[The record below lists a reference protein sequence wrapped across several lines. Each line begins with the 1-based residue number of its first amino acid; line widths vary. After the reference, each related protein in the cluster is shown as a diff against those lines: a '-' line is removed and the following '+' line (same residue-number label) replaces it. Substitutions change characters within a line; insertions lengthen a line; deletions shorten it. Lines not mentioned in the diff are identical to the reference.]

1 LILALLGDRLK
12 RQNMARKM
20 MSITAAATILIAQS
34 ALATPANPGTA
45 YSDSK
50 LTGAASTASAT
61 TPQDA
66 SVTGQVST
74 WVKSKWSSYWGGG
87 AQDAKQPASKAAQ
100 ETLAPSHTVVSDVV
114 APPIENARSAPNTS
128 VAKQAD
134 RSPAASAVAATTD
147 SVMMD
152 DPTGLERKSNGVAVY
167 DLSSSDK
174 IPRIHVGN
182 EKRVTTADYALDS
195 HAQSTFNSRVI
206 APFPSPDLLL
216 SSQLKTLTAIT
227 TGPVGTAAKTKD
239 VVFAPKGKVSR
250 EAFDKIVRNLAPERP
265 LALTKFK
272 NLTSE
277 EMRFLSGLLL
287 YQQGDKCPV
296 AVGLFHKLSKSK
308 GYEAEAD
315 YYLAMCSRK
324 LGLATDFY
332 DRARRILDTQDVYYS
347 RKILKEVGY
356 EVPYEF
362 VDSLGLALFKASSNP
377 KIMEKLDA
385 KTEGNV
391 AFILADFGASTER
404 YKTALEWAKKVPV
417 DHPRHLQA
425 QFIEALADYQ
435 TGLKPKAMA
444 LQEEL
449 IKDISVDKQKS
460 EFQALVALNAA
471 RMYFQ
476 EQKFKEAHQA
486 FLKVNKDHPLWLQS
500 LNEMGWSQLMSGDFE
515 GAIGNMYS
523 IQSPFFSAV
532 YKPESYVIRTIGYLN
547 LCQYGDAYK
556 SLSMMEREYR
566 PSLEKME
573 KYTSSHTSYYQTVRN
588 FMNAPKKATEV
599 DGLPLPI
606 VREMARHRDFT
617 NLQKAL
623 NRQVDEKA
631 LYSKIDGEAVKGLK
645 KAQWL
650 VSNSRKRI
658 AGLRTQ
664 LAKVNRTPALEGN
677 RAPLNAQLEKEMDD
691 LNDYFFQVDLYTEAS
706 EALPAYRQDVVG
718 GADVRL
724 AKMHAQMENVLS
736 NRLLQMKTDLAR
748 YIDNNELLRYE
759 VFSGAGE
766 NIRFQVSGG
775 DTAKRVASSVIPKSK
790 SLQWDF
796 DGEYWEDEIGH
807 YRSGLKNN
815 CAGANG
821 NVQVKQANLEGADE

>member
-1 LILALLGDRLK
+1 
-12 RQNMARKM
+12 M
-20 MSITAAATILIAQS
+20 IAQHVY
-34 ALATPANPGTA
+34 AAPANPSEIYT
-45 YSDSK
+45 DSK
-50 LTGAASTASAT
+50 LTAVTRGTTSSPSGATSSTGAKGNDSI
-61 TPQDA
+61 
-66 SVTGQVST
+66 TGQVTT
-74 WVKSKWSSYWGGG
+74 WVKSKWASYWGEG
-87 AQDAKQPASKAAQ
+87 QQPEQRQAPAAQ
-100 ETLAPSHTVVSDVV
+100 ETSAPAHTVVSNVV
-114 APPIENARSAPNTS
+114 APPTELTRTAPNAAL
-128 VAKQAD
+128 AKQSD
-134 RSPAASAVAATTD
+134 RSPAASAVADTSDA
-147 SVMMD
+147 VMMD
-152 DPTGLERKSNGVAVY
+152 DPAGLERGANGVAVY
-167 DLSSSDK
+167 DLSSSPNV
-174 IPRIHVGN
+174 PRIHVGT
-182 EKRVTTADYALDS
+182 EKRVSVSDYALDS
-195 HAQSTFNSRVI
+195 QAQQTFNSRVI

-216 SSQLKTLTAIT
+216 NSQMKELTTIT
-227 TGPVGTAAKTKD
+227 TGPVAPAMKVKD
-239 VVFAPKGKVSR
+239 VVFSPKGKVSR
-250 EAFDKIVRNLAPERP
+250 EAFDKIVRHLAPERP
-265 LALTKFK
+265 FNLTKFK
-272 NLTSE
+272 ALTPE

-332 DRARRILDTQDVYYS
+332 DRARRILETQDVYYS

-356 EVPYEF
+356 EIPYEF
-362 VDSLGLALFKASSNP
+362 VDSLGLALFKAAQNP
-377 KIMEKLDA
+377 KILDKLDP
-385 KTEGNV
+385 KTAGNV
-391 AFILADFGASTER
+391 AFILANFGASTER
-404 YKTALEWAKKVPV
+404 FKTALEWAKKVPA
-417 DHPRHLQA
+417 DHPRRLQA

-435 TGLKPKAMA
+435 TGLKPQAMA
-444 LQEEL
+444 LQEDL
-449 IKDISVDKQKS
+449 IKDIGVDKQKS

-486 FLKVNKDHPLWLQS
+486 FLKVYKDHPLWLQS
-500 LNEMGWSQLMSGDFE
+500 LTEMGWSQLMSGDFE

-523 IQSPFFSAV
+523 IQSPFFAAV

-573 KYTSSHTSYYQTVRN
+573 KFSASHPSYYQTVRN

-599 DGLPLPI
+599 DGLPLPVI
-606 VREMARHRDFT
+606 REMARHRDFT

-623 NRQVDEKA
+623 NRQVDENS

-645 KAQWL
+645 HAQWL
-650 VSNSRKRI
+650 VNNSRKRI
-658 AGLRTQ
+658 AGLRAQ
-664 LAKVNRTPALEGN
+664 LVKINKTPALEGN
-677 RAPLNAQLEKEMDD
+677 RAPAMAQLDKEMDD
-691 LNDYFFQVDLYTEAS
+691 LNGYFFQVDLYNEATA
-706 EALPAYRQDVVG
+706 ALPDYRKEVVG
-718 GADVRL
+718 GAQTRL
-724 AKMHAQMENVLS
+724 AKMRSQMENVLS

-766 NIRFQVSGG
+766 NIRYQVAGG
-775 DTAKRVASSVIPKSK
+775 STGHRIPSSVIPKSK

-796 DGEYWEDEIGH
+796 DGEFWEDEIGH